1 MFTGFSVVIRHNTV
15 ITLVKK
21 NTFSLTRGATLA
33 EVFFFSGQTRSVSG
47 NQLSFAGTI
56 FGLVIV
62 ININVISLVG
72 ARLGSWLRR

>member
-1 MFTGFSVVIRHNTV
+1 VFTGFSVLIRHNTV

-33 EVFFFSGQTRSVSG
+33 EVFGQTRSVSG
-47 NQLSFAGTI
+47 NQLSFAGI

-72 ARLGSWLRR
+72 ARLGRWLRR

>member
-1 MFTGFSVVIRHNTV
+1 MFTGFSVLTRHNTV

-33 EVFFFSGQTRSVSG
+33 EVFEQTRSVSG
-47 NQLSFAGTI
+47 NQLSEAGI

-72 ARLGSWLRR
+72 ARLGRWLRR

>member
-1 MFTGFSVVIRHNTV
+1 MFTGFSVLIRHNTV

-33 EVFFFSGQTRSVSG
+33 EVFGQTRSVSG

>member
-1 MFTGFSVVIRHNTV
+1 MFTGFSVLIRHNTV

-33 EVFFFSGQTRSVSG
+33 EVFGQTRSVSG
-47 NQLSFAGTI
+47 NQLSFAGI

-72 ARLGSWLRR
+72 ARLGRWLLR

>member
-1 MFTGFSVVIRHNTV
+1 MFTGFSVLIRHNTV

-21 NTFSLTRGATLA
+21 NTFSSTRGATLA
-33 EVFFFSGQTRSVSG
+33 EVFGQTRSVSG
-47 NQLSFAGTI
+47 NQLSFAGI

-72 ARLGSWLRR
+72 ARLGRWLRR

>member
-33 EVFFFSGQTRSVSG
+33 RFFFCGQTRSVSG

>member
-1 MFTGFSVVIRHNTV
+1 MFTGFSVLIRHNTV

-33 EVFFFSGQTRSVSG
+33 EVFGQTRSVSG
-47 NQLSFAGTI
+47 NQLSEAGI

-72 ARLGSWLRR
+72 ARLGRWLRR

>member
-1 MFTGFSVVIRHNTV
+1 MFTGFSVLIRHNTV

-33 EVFFFSGQTRSVSG
+33 EVFEQTRSVSG
-47 NQLSFAGTI
+47 NQLSFAGI

-72 ARLGSWLRR
+72 ARLGRWLRR

>member
-1 MFTGFSVVIRHNTV
+1 MFTGFSVLIRHNTV

-33 EVFFFSGQTRSVSG
+33 EVFEQTRSVSG
-47 NQLSFAGTI
+47 NQLSSFAGI

-72 ARLGSWLRR
+72 ARLGRWLRR

>member
-1 MFTGFSVVIRHNTV
+1 MFTGFSVLIRHNTV

-33 EVFFFSGQTRSVSG
+33 EVFGQTRSVSG
-47 NQLSFAGTI
+47 NQLSFAGI

-72 ARLGSWLRR
+72 ARLGRWLRR

>member
-1 MFTGFSVVIRHNTV
+1 MFTGFSVLIRHNTV

-33 EVFFFSGQTRSVSG
+33 EVFGQTRSVSG
-47 NQLSFAGTI
+47 NQLSFAGI

>member
-1 MFTGFSVVIRHNTV
+1 MFTGFSVLIRHNTV

-33 EVFFFSGQTRSVSG
+33 EVFGQTRSVSG
-47 NQLSFAGTI
+47 NQLSFAGI

-72 ARLGSWLRR
+72 AHLGRWPRR